1 MVKQM
6 VLQRN
11 LLSEIL
17 FCTAKI
23 SIMVGQLLLCCRF
36 SPTSLQLWELFVNVL
51 GAERRQRPWCFT
63 QHAELLLPWVGGGGT
78 LSTSPVPRALGLSS
92 KGRSTVCLFQVLLY
106 KVGSVA
112 LLYFHM
118 RAATM
123 FDVSLVCT
131 GYVQTTPV
139 GFFCYNLLQL
149 FVKINVYALILT
161 GTIS

>member
-63 QHAELLLPWVGGGGT
+63 QHAELLLPWVGGGDLEHEPCPTGSGFE
-78 LSTSPVPRALGLSS
+78 LQGKKHSLPFPGPVVQSGQCGPSVFSHESS
-92 KGRSTVCLFQVLLY
+92 HHV
-106 KVGSVA
+106 
-112 LLYFHM
+112 
-118 RAATM
+118 
-123 FDVSLVCT
+123 
-131 GYVQTTPV
+131 
-139 GFFCYNLLQL
+139 
-149 FVKINVYALILT
+149 
-161 GTIS
+161 